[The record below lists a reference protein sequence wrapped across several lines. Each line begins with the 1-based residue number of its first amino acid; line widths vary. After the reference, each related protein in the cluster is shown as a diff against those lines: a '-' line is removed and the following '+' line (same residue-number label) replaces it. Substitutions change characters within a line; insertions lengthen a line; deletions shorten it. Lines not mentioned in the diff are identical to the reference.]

1 MARNSNNLWT
11 RFVRRRSLAFEL
23 ARRDIFD
30 RYLNQQLGG
39 AWAIITPLLTMGLY
53 LVLFTVVYP
62 SRMSDNAHEGDMA
75 TVIYLLCGLVCW
87 LYTSEVINRSLTA
100 IEASASLV
108 KQVVFPPTVIPL
120 KIGLVAQFP
129 FFIML
134 TVLIIVTGV
143 VRWQSFLEQ
152 PVTLG
157 WTAGLLAGAVFL
169 HILFLRGIAFAISA
183 IAAYLKDLK
192 EVLGFLLG
200 AGLFLAPILYTPE
213 TLERLP
219 PVLYWIVQVN
229 PVSHFVWMY
238 QDAVYYGQVQHP
250 ISWGVAGGLALVSVI
265 VGHRT
270 FHKLSG
276 NFGDVV

>member
-1 MARNSNNLWT
+1 MAKNSNTLWN
-11 RFVRRRSLAFEL
+11 RFLRRRSLAFEL

-62 SRMSDNAHEGDMA
+62 SRMNDNAHEGDMA
-75 TVIYLLCGLVCW
+75 TVIYLLCGIVCW
-87 LYTSEVINRSLTA
+87 LYTSEVVSRSLTA
-100 IEASASLV
+100 IEGSASLV
-108 KQVVFPPTVIPL
+108 KQVVFPPAVIPL

-134 TVLIIVTGV
+134 SVLLIVAGA
-143 VRWQSFLEQ
+143 VRWQSYLAE
-152 PVTLG
+152 PITLA
-157 WTAGLLAGAVFL
+157 WTAGLLTGAVFL
-169 HILFLRGIAFAISA
+169 HILFLRGLAFAISA
-183 IAAYLKDLK
+183 VAAYLKDLK
-192 EVLGFLLG
+192 EILGFLLG

-213 TLERLP
+213 TLARLP
-219 PVLYWIVQVN
+219 LVLYWILQVN

-238 QDAVYYGQVQHP
+238 QDAVYHGEVLHP

-265 VGHRT
+265 VGHRI

>member
-1 MARNSNNLWT
+1 MAKNSNTLWS
-11 RFVRRRSLAFEL
+11 RFLRRRSLAFEL

-62 SRMSDNAHEGDMA
+62 SRMGDNAREGDLA

-87 LYTSEVINRSLTA
+87 LYTSEVVSRSLTA
-100 IEASASLV
+100 IEGSASLV

-120 KIGLVAQFP
+120 KVGLVAQFT

-134 TVLIIVTGV
+134 TVLIIVTGA
-143 VRWQSFLEQ
+143 VRWKSYLAE
-152 PVTLG
+152 PITLA

-169 HILFLRGIAFAISA
+169 HILFLRGVAFAISA
-183 IAAYLKDLK
+183 VAAYLKDLK
-192 EVLGFLLG
+192 EVFGFLLG
-200 AGLFLAPILYTPE
+200 AGLFLAPILYTPA
-213 TLERLP
+213 TLERVP
-219 PVLYWIVQVN
+219 SVLYWILLVN
-229 PVSHFVWMY
+229 PVSHYVWMY
-238 QDAVYYGQVQHP
+238 QDAVYYGAVQHP